1 MFSLDNEKFLCA
13 EEENKII
20 GYAYDEDYS
29 EYQYMML
36 GKFGR
41 TFEVRQKNSTSII
54 VVHFTYLKNKNINTD
69 FRTLYENLTFI
80 SLNITPSMALFIM

>member
-36 GKFGR
+36 EKFGR
-41 TFEVRQKNSTSII
+41 TFEVRQKKL
-54 VVHFTYLKNKNINTD
+54 HINY
-69 FRTLYENLTFI
+69 RGTLYIPEK
-80 SLNITPSMALFIM
+80 